1 MCLALWSVS
10 TDHGGY
16 CDGSRLYARP
26 RGLKGVA
33 SMSREIHQKW
43 GFGMAPPTPETQALR
58 KRAAEHLMAFLDA
71 DARHDDLPDALSEM
85 KGLFSRVALQ
95 DQWDWFSTSRA
106 LGYPS
111 ARMAKVVA
119 GTIGAARRALVRGE
133 TDFLREQWSLLRR
146 LPCRSCVRV
155 LLGTAH
161 IADEEGAGWIYLLS
175 TREMPDLLKIGMTT
189 RSVEER
195 LREINGATGVAFP
208 FGVRRC
214 WRTRDPASTE
224 RLVHEAL
231 AEHRVRTDREFFR
244 ASFRDAAKIID
255 DALVRTQLELRTL
268 DNLVLDGR

>member
-1 MCLALWSVS
+1 
-10 TDHGGY
+10 
-16 CDGSRLYARP
+16 
-26 RGLKGVA
+26 
-33 SMSREIHQKW
+33 MSREIHQKW
-43 GFGMAPPTPETQALR
+43 GFGMAPPKPETQASR
-58 KRAAEHLMAFLDA
+58 NRAAACLMAFLDA
-71 DARHDDLPDALSEM
+71 YARDDELPNALSEM
-85 KGLFSRVALQ
+85 KGLFSRIARQ

-111 ARMAKVVA
+111 ARIARVIA
-119 GTIGAARRALVRGE
+119 ETIGAARRALVSG
-133 TDFLREQWSLLRR
+133 DSDLLREQWSLLRR

-155 LLGTAH
+155 FLGAAY

-214 WRTRDPASTE
+214 WRTRDPAATE

-231 AEHRVRTDREFFR
+231 AKHRVRADREFFR
-244 ASFRDAAKIID
+244 ASFSEAAKIID
-255 DALVRTQLELRTL
+255 DTLGKTQLELRTL
-268 DNLVLDGR
+268 DNLGKRCAGTLQALKFQGMS